1 MIPRP
6 NPQFCS
12 ALAFLALM
20 PEFQFK
26 ALNTKLDYTR
36 FTEQQTQS
44 ADRGIKKV

>member
-1 MIPRP
+1 
-6 NPQFCS
+6 
-12 ALAFLALM
+12 M

-44 ADRGIKKV
+44 LQILGG